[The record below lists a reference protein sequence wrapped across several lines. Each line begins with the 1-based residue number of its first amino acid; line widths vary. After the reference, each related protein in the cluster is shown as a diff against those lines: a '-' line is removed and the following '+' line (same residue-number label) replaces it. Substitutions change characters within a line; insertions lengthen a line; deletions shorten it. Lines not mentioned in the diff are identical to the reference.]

1 VGGGVGSVG
10 GCLVEG
16 GSIGGGGGSVGRG
29 GVVRLD
35 GGVWEVVGAGNKE
48 ACDHKILVQSITAPK
63 FLAVS

>member
-1 VGGGVGSVG
+1 MGGGRGTVG
-10 GCLVEG
+10 GCLDGG
-16 GSIGGGGGSVGRG
+16 GSMGGGGGSVGRG
-29 GVVRLD
+29 GVVGLE